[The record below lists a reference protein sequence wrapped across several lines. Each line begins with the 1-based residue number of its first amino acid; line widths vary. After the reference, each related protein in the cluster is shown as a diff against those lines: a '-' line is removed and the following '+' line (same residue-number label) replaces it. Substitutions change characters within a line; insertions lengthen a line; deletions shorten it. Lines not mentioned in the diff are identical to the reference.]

1 MNTYYE
7 LLDQESGML
16 LKEYETED
24 AAWEDLR
31 QFAAE
36 HGHDSVSGL
45 ALLKVT
51 RDKPTLVAMGDD
63 LASRATREWS
73 GARQSA

>member
-16 LKEYETED
+16 LKEYEIED
-24 AAWEDLR
+24 DAWEDLH

-36 HGHDSVSGL
+36 HGHNSIRGL
-45 ALLKVT
+45 VLLKVSL
-51 RDKPTLVAMGDD
+51 DKPSLVAMGED
-63 LASRATREWS
+63 LATRATREWS
-73 GARQSA
+73 GTRQSA

>member
-16 LKEYETED
+16 LKEYETER
-24 AAWEDLR
+24 AAWEDLH

-36 HGHDSVSGL
+36 HGHEAIRGL
-45 ALLKVT
+45 VLLKVT
-51 RDKPTLVAMGDD
+51 RDKPSLVAMGED
-63 LASRATREWS
+63 LVSRATREWS